1 MKVNNVINTTLL
13 VMGFYCLSIGQTK
26 MSVFKQAQL
35 KNSRVK
41 DAYDAKWGMLQSEI
55 KKIKINPDSYDI
67 YLRAFKMEGILE
79 VWMKNENEPKYQLL
93 KTYNICAK
101 SGSLGPKRQEGDGQ
115 VPEGYYQIVLFNNK
129 SNYHLSMKINY
140 PNASDVLLKEGSSPG
155 GDIMI
160 HGDCV
165 TIGCLP
171 MTDDK
176 IKELYVLC
184 LEAKNRNKILYI
196 DIYPAKFNEENLKML
211 EANYPKTKIAFWNTL
226 KPGYDYF
233 EEHRWLPRVSVDK
246 KGKYFYAE

>member
-1 MKVNNVINTTLL
+1 M
-13 VMGFYCLSIGQTK
+13 
-26 MSVFKQAQL
+26 
-35 KNSRVK
+35 
-41 DAYDAKWGMLQSEI
+41 
-55 KKIKINPDSYDI
+55 
-67 YLRAFKMEGILE
+67 
-79 VWMKNENEPKYQLL
+79 
-93 KTYNICAK
+93 
-101 SGSLGPKRQEGDGQ
+101 GPKRQEGDGQ

-155 GDIMI
+155 GDIMV
-160 HGDCV
+160 HGSCV

-196 DIYPAKFNEENLKML
+196 DIYPARFNEENLKML
-211 EANYPKTKIAFWNTL
+211 EANYSKTKIVFWNTL

-233 EEHRWLPRVSVDK
+233 EENRWLPKVSVDK